1 MVLPGARRMD
11 KVTSLGPLRPE
22 FGKATGELEQR
33 ASSTIP
39 GKEDLPY
46 PAPTPAHLTSELA
59 VGATTSYTGRNNM
72 TGHLP
77 IALCTVTPFLSPS

>member
-1 MVLPGARRMD
+1 M
-11 KVTSLGPLRPE
+11 TSLGPLRPE

-39 GKEDLPY
+39 GKEDLPH
-46 PAPTPAHLTSELA
+46 PAPTLAHLISELA

-77 IALCTVTPFLSPS
+77 TALCTVTPFLSPS